1 MTEVS
6 GLGDLVDDGIIK
18 HQPMRKTE
26 RINLGR
32 TLRVFWNTCNK
43 KDRFSYNTES
53 GKEGRCELRNSIQVQ
68 ILVGKAGKA
77 TGFCIY
83 KLLNKVIN
91 SVLVS
96 TDQCI

>member
-26 RINLGR
+26 RVNLGR
-32 TLRVFWNTCNK
+32 TLRVLWKICNK
-43 KDRFSYNTES
+43 KDRFSSKTEPR
-53 GKEGRCELRNSIQVQ
+53 KEGRCKLRNSIQVQ
-68 ILVGKAGKA
+68 ILVGRAGKA
-77 TGFCIY
+77 IGFCIY
-83 KLLNKVIN
+83 KLLNIVII

-96 TDQCI
+96 TNQCI

>member
-26 RINLGR
+26 RVNLGR
-32 TLRVFWNTCNK
+32 TLRVFWNICNK
-43 KDRFSYNTES
+43 KDRFSSKTEP

-68 ILVGKAGKA
+68 ILVGRAGKA
-77 TGFCIY
+77 IGFCIY
-83 KLLNKVIN
+83 NLLNIVNI

-96 TDQCI
+96 TKQCI